1 MHRITFECET
11 ITPMFMAGA
20 DGKTPELRAPSIKG
34 ALRFWWRA
42 LNGHLE
48 LEELK
53 EREGEIFGNT
63 EQRSKVLLRVREV
76 DVIYSNT
83 TFLASIGRKAHD
95 IKYLAYGVEDH
106 YYIEEGSRFEV
117 VVSCKNYEI
126 IEKHIKPAFS
136 ALVAFGG
143 LGAKGR
149 NGFGS
154 IKASNVDDIDTVL
167 RYSAFKQE
175 IQARYTAL
183 SSKVKVFEGVYSVRS
198 WEVGIS
204 DLKFIYADNGKK
216 KIYPKK
222 NRAYIAAPYP
232 NVETPERHAKLFFMS
247 FFEVKGEIYYRITFI
262 PYQYLSGYPLGNKVS
277 YDSIF
282 KTWTQVIYDEGS
294 GMNDNIYNSSDQDD
308 FLLKKRE
315 HNDNH

>member
-1 MHRITFECET
+1 MHTITFECET

-53 EREGEIFGNT
+53 KREGEIFGNT

-76 DVIYSNT
+76 NVKYSDRIFKNSSPEVSMDV
-83 TFLASIGRKAHD
+83 
-95 IKYLAYGVEDH
+95 KYMAYGVQDN
-106 YYIEEGSRFEV
+106 YYIEEGSRFNII
-117 VVSCKNYEI
+117 VSCRNKEI
-126 IEKHIKPAFS
+126 LEKEIKPAFS

-154 IKASNVDDIDTVL
+154 IKASNVDDIDIVL

-175 IQARYTAL
+175 IQATYTAL
-183 SSKVKVFEGVYSVRS
+183 SSKVKVFEGVYSVCS

-204 DLKFIYADNGKK
+204 DLKLIYADNGKK
-216 KIYPKK
+216 KVDDEKK
-222 NRAYIAAPYP
+222 VYVAAPYP
-232 NVETPERHAKLFFMS
+232 NVKTPERHAKLFFMS

-262 PYQYLSGYPLGNKVS
+262 PYQYLSGYPLGNEVS

-282 KTWTQVIYDEGS
+282 KTWTQVIYDEEN
-294 GMNDNIYNSSDQDD
+294 GMNDNVCNSSDQGD

-315 HNDNH
+315 HNDNY